1 MISKLLK
8 KVCTGLEKQDIAY
21 MLSGSVA
28 MNVYTVPRMTRDID
42 IVINVKVSDSDKI
55 AELFKEGY
63 YIYKE
68 GLKEE
73 IKNRRMFN
81 VIDEQ
86 TSFKIDFIIRKNT
99 PFHINEFERRVSKK
113 IFGVDVWVVTIEDLI
128 ISKLKWIQDL
138 KSDQQI
144 SDVENLLSVS
154 DVDITYIKK
163 WCKELNLN
171 TYSLI

>member
-55 AELFKEGY
+55 AELFEEGY

-73 IKNRRMFN
+73 
-81 VIDEQ
+81 
-86 TSFKIDFIIRKNT
+86 
-99 PFHINEFERRVSKK
+99 
-113 IFGVDVWVVTIEDLI
+113 
-128 ISKLKWIQDL
+128 
-138 KSDQQI
+138 
-144 SDVENLLSVS
+144 
-154 DVDITYIKK
+154 
-163 WCKELNLN
+163 
-171 TYSLI
+171 